1 MKAFAAIMMVAAMA
15 DAKRRN
21 AWRKRVTGAEI
32 VNATCMAKSDDE
44 MSGVKMSA
52 FGWEADGSGDAIS
65 PDWIASKV
73 AAMEVN
79 YKGSV
84 MGNTVELFGYIE
96 TACDAAFDMTTED
109 AEFSV
114 PASTTWMGSYFDGK
128 LMLEASDLIDASMVL
143 NLRDDAG
150 ASSICCVF
158 DEIYSFKDQ

>member
-1 MKAFAAIMMVAAMA
+1 MIAAMA

-21 AWRKRVTGAEI
+21 SWRKRVTGAEI
-32 VNATCMAKSDDE
+32 VNATCMAKSDDG

-52 FGWEADGSGDAIS
+52 FGWEVDGSGDEIK

-79 YKGSV
+79 YKGAV
-84 MGNTVELFGYIE
+84 MNNDVDLYGYIE
-96 TACDAAFDMTTED
+96 TACDAAFSLGTDD

-114 PASTTWMGSYFDGK
+114 SASSSFTGSYFSGT
-128 LMLEASDLIDASMVL
+128 LNYSASDLIDASMVL

-150 ASSICCVF
+150 VSMICCVF
-158 DEIYSFKDQ
+158 DEIYSFLDQ